1 MKNRY
6 GNVVLVTGAS
16 SGIGKVTAKKLLELG
31 FIVYGTSRNAFNSDE
46 GIKMLKMDIND
57 EESISSAV
65 NSIISKHGH
74 ISILINCAG
83 NGIAGA
89 LEDMSADEILYQMQ
103 TNFFGTLNVIR
114 SVLPHMRKKGRGLII
129 NIGSVA
135 GRIAIPYQSMYSASK
150 SALAAV
156 TQALRLEVKSFGI
169 KCAMVEPGDTKTGFT
184 MSRKFIK
191 NIFTSDYKTEAE
203 RAIYSMVRDE
213 LNGKPPETVSD
224 AILKVIKKRSPRAV
238 YTVCFEYKLL
248 VFLKRILP
256 NRVLEYVLAKM
267 YLTKPLPKDPIWS
280 FDIEQKMNLAK
291 PSSKDTFLSV
301 DTKQKSIH
309 K

>member
-6 GNVVLVTGAS
+6 GDVVLLTGAS
-16 SGIGKVTAKKLLELG
+16 SGIGKATAKKLVELG
-31 FIVYGTSRNAFNSDE
+31 FMVYGTSRNAFNSDD
-46 GIKMLKMDIND
+46 GIIMLKMDIND

-65 NSIISKHGH
+65 KSIIAKHGH

-114 SVLPHMRKKGRGLII
+114 SVLPHMRKEGRGLII

-150 SALAAV
+150 AALETV

-169 KCAMVEPGDTKTGFT
+169 NCTIVEPGDTKTGFT

-191 NIFTSDYKTEAE
+191 NIYTSDYKTESE

-213 LNGKPPETVSD
+213 LKGKQPQTVTD
-224 AILKVIKKRSPRAV
+224 TILKVIKARRPRAA

-248 VFLKRILP
+248 VFFKRILP
-256 NRVLEYVLAKM
+256 NSFVEYVLIKM
-267 YLTKPLPKDPIWS
+267 YLTKPLPKDPVWS
-280 FDIEQKMNLAK
+280 FDIEQKK
-291 PSSKDTFLSV
+291 V
-301 DTKQKSIH
+301 
-309 K
+309 